1 MTNQEGTTTAAAT
14 LRPGSI
20 ITITQVRSAFRL
32 FFKTRYSKAGAI
44 LIAGVILLVLIGTVV
59 VPYNPSLPSGPLNS
73 PPSLAHPFGT
83 DFQGHDLLSQIVWGA
98 FPSLFVTLI
107 AAIGA
112 SILAIVVGIS
122 AGYYD
127 KLNALLGGTTDVVL
141 SIPSIPLL
149 LILLSIY
156 WPPTNLT
163 YILVLVAILW
173 ASGARAIRAQVMAL
187 KKLPYVDAAKLS
199 GVRDSAIVFKTMARQ
214 AVPLGVAYFIV
225 NISLGLIIVTALE
238 FLGVG
243 NPEAVSWGSILYWS
257 QSMGLVS
264 GDWWWPLA
272 PGLMISIFSTG
283 AALLGFSAERSLNP
297 RMHLGEKI

>member
-1 MTNQEGTTTAAAT
+1 MAREETVGFERGALGSRPLISTAQ
-14 LRPGSI
+14 I
-20 ITITQVRSAFRL
+20 RSGLGL
-32 FFKTRYSKAGAI
+32 FFKTRYSKVGAI
-44 LIAGVILLVLIGTVV
+44 LIAGVVLLVLIGTVA
-59 VPYNPSLPSGPLNS
+59 VPYNPNVTSGARNS

-107 AAIGA
+107 AAIDA
-112 SILAIVVGIS
+112 TILAIVIGIN

-127 KLNALLGGTTDVVL
+127 KLNSLLGGTTDIIL

-156 WPPTNLT
+156 WPPTNVT
-163 YILVLVAILW
+163 YVLVLSLVLW
-173 ASGARAIRAQVMAL
+173 APGARAIRAQVMAL

-199 GVRDSAIVFKTMARQ
+199 GMRDSAIVYKTMARQ
-214 AVPLGVAYFIV
+214 AVPLGIAYFIV
-225 NISLGLIIVTALE
+225 NISLGLVLVTALE
-238 FLGVG
+238 FLGIG
-243 NPEAVSWGSILYWS
+243 NPDAISWGNILYWS
-257 QSMGLVS
+257 QSLGLVT

-283 AALLGFSAERSLNP
+283 AALLGFSAERTLNP

>member
-1 MTNQEGTTTAAAT
+1 MTTEETFVQTE
-14 LRPGSI
+14 LSPRPFISTEQI
-20 ITITQVRSAFRL
+20 RSTFRL
-32 FFKTRYSKAGAI
+32 FFRTRYSKAGAI
-44 LIAGVILLVLIGTVV
+44 LVLGVILLVLVGSVV
-59 VPYNPSLPSGPLNS
+59 VPYGPMTPSAARDS
-73 PPSLAHPFGT
+73 PPSLVHPFGT

-98 FPSLFVTLI
+98 FPSLFVTLV

-112 SILAIVVGIS
+112 SLLAIVVGIT

-127 KLNALLGGTTDVVL
+127 KLNSLLGGTTDVVL

-149 LILLSIY
+149 LILLSIW

-163 YILVLVAILW
+163 YVAVLVAVLW
-173 ASGARAIRAQVMAL
+173 APGARAIRAQIMAL

-199 GVRDSAIVFKTMARQ
+199 GMRDSAIVFKTMARQ
-214 AVPLGVAYFIV
+214 AVPLGMAYFIV
-225 NISLGLIIVTALE
+225 NISLGLVIVTALE

-283 AALLGFSAERSLNP
+283 AALLGFSAERTLNP

>member
-1 MTNQEGTTTAAAT
+1 MTTEESLAQSELTTRPLISTDQIRAT
-14 LRPGSI
+14 
-20 ITITQVRSAFRL
+20 FRL
-32 FFKTRYSKAGAI
+32 FFRTRYSKAGAI
-44 LIAGVILLVLIGTVV
+44 LVLGVILLVLIGTVV
-59 VPYNPSLPSGPLNS
+59 VPYGPMNTSGARNS

-98 FPSLFVTLI
+98 FPSLFVTLV

-112 SILAIVVGIS
+112 SLLAIVVGIT

-127 KLNALLGGTTDVVL
+127 KLNSLLGGTTDVVL

-149 LILLSIY
+149 LILLSIW
-156 WPPTNLT
+156 WPPTNFI
-163 YILVLVAILW
+163 YIVVLIAVLW
-173 ASGARAIRAQVMAL
+173 APGARAIRAQIMSL

-199 GVRDSAIVFKTMARQ
+199 GMRDSAIVFKTMARQ
-214 AVPLGVAYFIV
+214 AVPLGMAYFVV
-225 NISLGLIIVTALE
+225 NISLGLVIVTALE

-257 QSMGLVS
+257 QSMGLVT

-283 AALLGFSAERSLNP
+283 AALLGFSAERTLNP